1 MVNRV
6 TLNAV
11 SQAALSSAGGPAT
24 SATRMRHLM
33 ILMGTLVAVLLYLD
47 RICLSTAIASVQ
59 QDLGITREQRDLLL
73 GAFFWSYALGQL
85 PAGWLGDRYGARW
98 MLGLFI
104 LLWSLSTGLLGI
116 ATTLAGVWWLR
127 LSCGLFEAGAYPLAA
142 GIVRRWVPLHSRG
155 VASSLIAVGGR
166 LGGALA
172 PVFTIQMMLWW
183 THGAEWSNLPQDATA
198 DIRSW
203 RPVMMIYGGAGVLIA
218 GVFVV
223 FFRDWPEEHPLVNEA
238 ERRLI
243 EPDRAA
249 VSVRASR
256 SLELPPVWAM
266 IRSVPMWMNCLV
278 QFAANLGWAF
288 LVTSLPVF
296 LKERYGTGQGSTG
309 WLQSLP
315 LAAGIVGLFAGG
327 LFTDRLTR
335 AFGLKWGRSVALAS
349 SRLLVVAAFLA
360 VPFAGSDVQAA
371 LCLAVVGLATDLGT
385 PAVWAFGQD
394 VGGRF
399 VASAVG
405 WANMWGN
412 FGAALSPT
420 FFGMFVSGKVTDWNM
435 AFVTCAVV
443 NGVAAVAALG
453 MNASKPLLP
462 ADAVKP
468 ASV

>member
-6 TLNAV
+6 TPFAV
-11 SQAALSSAGGPAT
+11 SQAAQSAAGG
-24 SATRMRHLM
+24 ATRMRYLM

-59 QDLGITREQRDLLL
+59 QDLGITREQRDVLL

-98 MLGLFI
+98 VLGLFI
-104 LLWSLSTGLLGI
+104 LLWSLSTGLLGF

-172 PVFTIQMMLWW
+172 PVFTIQLMLWW
-183 THGAEWSNLPQDATA
+183 THGAEWSDLPQDATA

-218 GVFVV
+218 GVFVI

-249 VSVRASR
+249 VSVRGSR

-315 LAAGIVGLFAGG
+315 LAAGVVGLFAGG
-327 LFTDRLTR
+327 VFTDRLTR

-420 FFGMFVSGKVTDWNM
+420 FFGMFVSGKVTDWNT

-443 NGVAAVAALG
+443 NAVAAVAALG
-453 MNASKPLLP
+453 MNASKPLVP
-462 ADAVKP
+462 ADAVQ
-468 ASV
+468 ATSV

>member
-1 MVNRV
+1 
-6 TLNAV
+6 
-11 SQAALSSAGGPAT
+11 
-24 SATRMRHLM
+24 MRYLM
-33 ILMGTLVAVLLYLD
+33 ICMGTLVAVLLYLD
-47 RICLSTAIASVQ
+47 RICLSTAIASVK
-59 QDLGITREQRDLLL
+59 QDLGISRDQGDLLL

-104 LLWSLSTGLLGI
+104 LLWSVSTGLLGF

-155 VASSLIAVGGR
+155 VASSFIAVGGR

-172 PVFTIQMMLWW
+172 PVFTIQLMLWW
-183 THGAEWSNLPQDATA
+183 TFGAEWSDLPQNAEA

-203 RPVMMIYGGAGVLIA
+203 RPVMMVYGGAGVVIA
-218 GVFVV
+218 GLFVI

-243 EPDRAA
+243 EPDRAVA
-249 VSVRASR
+249 CVRPSR

-266 IRSVPMWMNCLV
+266 IRSLPMWMNCLV

-296 LKERYGTGQGSTG
+296 LKERYGTSQGSTG

-327 LFTDRLTR
+327 VFTDRLTR
-335 AFGLKWGRSVALAS
+335 AFGLKWGRSLALAA

-385 PAVWAFGQD
+385 PACWAFGQD

-412 FGAALSPT
+412 FGAALAPS
-420 FFGMFVSGKVTDWNM
+420 FFGMFVTEGSTDWNT
-435 AFVTCAVV
+435 AFVMCAAI
-443 NGVAAVAALG
+443 NGLAAVAALG

-462 ADAVKP
+462 PPP
-468 ASV
+468 ATTPPDQPDFPQQ

>member
-1 MVNRV
+1 
-6 TLNAV
+6 
-11 SQAALSSAGGPAT
+11 
-24 SATRMRHLM
+24 
-33 ILMGTLVAVLLYLD
+33 
-47 RICLSTAIASVQ
+47 
-59 QDLGITREQRDLLL
+59 
-73 GAFFWSYALGQL
+73 
-85 PAGWLGDRYGARW
+85 
-98 MLGLFI
+98 
-104 LLWSLSTGLLGI
+104 
-116 ATTLAGVWWLR
+116 
-127 LSCGLFEAGAYPLAA
+127 
-142 GIVRRWVPLHSRG
+142 
-155 VASSLIAVGGR
+155 
-166 LGGALA
+166 
-172 PVFTIQMMLWW
+172 
-183 THGAEWSNLPQDATA
+183 
-198 DIRSW
+198 
-203 RPVMMIYGGAGVLIA
+203 MMIYGGAGVLIA
-218 GVFVV
+218 GVFVF

-249 VSVRASR
+249 VLVRATR

-360 VPFAGSDVQAA
+360 VPYAGSDVQAA

-412 FGAALSPT
+412 FGAALSPV
-420 FFGMFVSGKVTDWNM
+420 FFGMFVSGAVTDWNT
-435 AFVTCAVV
+435 AFFTCAAV
-443 NGVAAVAALG
+443 NAVAAVAAMG
-453 MNASKPLLP
+453 MNASKPLVPVEP
-462 ADAVKP
+462 AMVP
-468 ASV
+468 